1 MRPILALACVSIVV
15 AVAQVSGAAAA
26 GPIFTVV
33 PTAGDG
39 GSLHRA
45 IEDRLRDERLALAR
59 LRKTQHARIAL
70 LRRTRS
76 KLAGTG
82 DPFPAEDEAVRLD
95 AAIRAGAQS
104 IRRVQTAIRGLQLA
118 LRPVSLPP
126 NFASQSPSA
135 IGAYIVTIAE
145 RYLGVRYL
153 WGGNNP
159 DDGFDCSGFV
169 QYVYAQIG
177 VKLPHYAATQYAKT
191 QHIDGSEVE
200 PGDLVFFEP
209 RADGPGHVGIY
220 VGDGIFIEAPHT
232 GDVVKFE
239 SVADEAAL
247 VGYVGATRPVA

>member
-1 MRPILALACVSIVV
+1 MRPILALACVSIVAIV
-15 AVAQVSGAAAA
+15 QVSGAAAA

-177 VKLPHYAATQYAKT
+177 VKLPHYAATQYART
-191 QHIDGSEVE
+191 QHIDGSEIE

-209 RADGPGHVGIY
+209 SPRGPQHEGMYIG
-220 VGDGIFIEAPHT
+220 GGRFIQAPHT
-232 GDVVKFE
+232 GDVVKISSLSEPRYLF
-239 SVADEAAL
+239 
-247 VGYVGATRPVA
+247 GYVGAVRPAKP